1 MSLCLFAK
9 LILPDLLT
17 SILIIF
23 VAGVLMSYGGISGI
37 VLMMVL
43 MPLTLEIIKESRIP
57 RYMAPGIL
65 LGALATAALAMPG
78 TALRFKILVPFS
90 TWVPPPWP
98 RPFRVLS
105 AEPWS

>member
-1 MSLCLFAK
+1 M
-9 LILPDLLT
+9 LT

-78 TALRFKILVPFS
+78 SPQIQNSGPIQYLGTTSMGRGHSGFYRRSRGHSAQHRISELRCK
-90 TWVPPPWP
+90 
-98 RPFRVLS
+98 
-105 AEPWS
+105 

>member
-1 MSLCLFAK
+1 M
-9 LILPDLLT
+9 LT

-65 LGALATAALAMPG
+65 LGP
-78 TALRFKILVPFS
+78 
-90 TWVPPPWP
+90 
-98 RPFRVLS
+98 
-105 AEPWS
+105 